1 MTDRYVFDAEPL
13 FAFLYDE
20 EGCEWVAEL
29 LQEIEA
35 ENAEGAIAET
45 NASELL
51 YLIARVEG
59 GGEPTE
65 SSFHTAE
72 RDLRT
77 LRRRGLGFDRADW
90 MVAGQIKADGGLSL
104 ADAYAVALA
113 LQRTATLVVGG
124 DDDFDSL
131 PVDVDVERFR
141 DHGV

>member
-13 FAFLYDE
+13 FTFLYDE
-20 EGCEWVAEL
+20 EGCERVAEL

-35 ENAEGAIAET
+35 EDAEGAIAET

-65 SSFHTAE
+65 SSFRTAE

-90 MVAGQIKADGGLSL
+90 TVAGRIRADGGLSL
-104 ADAYAVALA
+104 ANAYTVALA